1 MRLGLLVGVT
11 SVIADLIRGD
21 ASILMP
27 LGRDVG
33 RWLLS
38 YYPESSLAA
47 WSLTAAVFFACYLTA
62 RAQFVRIELPID
74 DDHHSIGGTV
84 PR

>member
-1 MRLGLLVGVT
+1 MPFARDAGRRLL
-11 SVIADLIRGD
+11 R
-21 ASILMP
+21 
-27 LGRDVG
+27 
-33 RWLLS
+33 

-74 DDHHSIGGTV
+74 DDQDPIAM
-84 PR
+84 R